1 MAAPQMRKGSQSG
14 GLDYEIAEEEEYY
27 VTRPHTSVR
36 RYRQPAERDTLD
48 DYAPEQ
54 TIFAQRRS
62 ASRASSLNTGRG
74 QQSRGRIASKALD
87 PSVPPAPARGRRR
100 RTPWLALIVGMCA
113 MLALIAGLSTF
124 SSWWQV
130 HQNDVTYG
138 RPRTYQVDAVVG
150 HNDSPSRPSHFI
162 LMNLNRHVIII
173 EFPGGDTTHAMIYT
187 GPTLFGD
194 GGDLIPV
201 TCVFRDVNGD
211 GRLDMLIHI
220 QDQTIVFLNDG
231 SKFRPLQPGERVNI

>member
-1 MAAPQMRKGSQSG
+1 MAAPQVRRGSQHV
-14 GLDYEIAEEEEYY
+14 DVVPDIAEEDEYY

-36 RYRQPAERDTLD
+36 RYRQPVQRDTLD

-54 TIFAQRRS
+54 TAFIQRR
-62 ASRASSLNTGRG
+62 RASVSHAAGSG
-74 QQSRGRIASKALD
+74 IVSKAVD
-87 PSVPPAPARGRRR
+87 PPPTPTRRR
-100 RTPWLALIVGMCA
+100 KRKPWLALIVGM
-113 MLALIAGLSTF
+113 LAALGLVICFNAF

-150 HNDSPSRPSHFI
+150 HQDSVQKPSHFVF
-162 LMNLNRHVIII
+162 MNMNRRVIVV
-173 EFPGGDTTHAMIYT
+173 EFPGGDATHAMVYT

-194 GGDLIPV
+194 NGDLIPV
-201 TCVFRDVNGD
+201 TGAFRDVNGD
-211 GRLDMLIHI
+211 GRPDMILHI

-231 SKFRPLQPGERVNI
+231 AKFRPLQPGEHISI